1 MTPAAAAMDAG
12 IGSSASSSA
21 DLPSPDEVTGP
32 LFLALT
38 RLTRL
43 MRREA
48 PVALSAGSIT
58 ALATV
63 VADGP
68 MRVGDLAAAD
78 GVRAPT
84 MTRIVDSLV
93 AEGYAERIPD
103 PADRR
108 ACLVRATPAGVEVL
122 TGARAARAR
131 VLAGRLSRLT
141 PEQRAA
147 LVAAVPAIEALCA
160 DDAPTA

>member
-1 MTPAAAAMDAG
+1 MTPAPAAMG
-12 IGSSASSSA
+12 VGPTASSGAS
-21 DLPSPDEVTGP
+21 SPDAVTGP
-32 LFLALT
+32 LYVALT

-58 ALATV
+58 ALASV
-63 VADGP
+63 VERP

-84 MTRIVDSLV
+84 MTRIVDGLV
-93 AEGYAERIPD
+93 AEGYAERVPD

-108 ACLVRATPAGVEVL
+108 ACLVRATTAGVEVV

-131 VLAGRLSRLT
+131 VLARHLARLT
-141 PEQRAA
+141 DEQRAA
-147 LVAAVPAIEALCA
+147 LAAAVPAIEALCA
-160 DDAPTA
+160 EDAPPA